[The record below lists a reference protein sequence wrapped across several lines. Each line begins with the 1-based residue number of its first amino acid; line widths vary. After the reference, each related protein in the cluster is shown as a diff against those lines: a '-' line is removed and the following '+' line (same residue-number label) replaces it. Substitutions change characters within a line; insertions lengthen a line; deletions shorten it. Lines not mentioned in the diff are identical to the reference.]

1 MESGEDIKS
10 DKPVVAAIGA
20 GRMGRGLA
28 HVFAY
33 AGHEVRLL
41 DVKERDADGF
51 AALQAEAMADIRRTV
66 GLMASL
72 GRIAAADI
80 DSTLARVTVHPL
92 DRAADALVGAP
103 LIFEGVP
110 EVLDAK
116 ERAFAIAC
124 EHAAPDAIIAST
136 TSTMLVDELAQFVTG
151 RGRFLNAHWLNPAFL
166 IPLVELSV
174 GGETAPEAVDELK
187 AILERVGKVPVV
199 LKAKPGFVVPR
210 IQCLAM
216 SEAARAVEDGI
227 ASAEEIDKAVR
238 VGFGLRFAIL
248 GLIEF
253 IDWGG
258 NDILYYAGNYMKDAF
273 GSDRFEVPAIAEQ
286 YMKEGRNGLREGRG
300 FYDYRDIDVDAY
312 QLETLRK
319 LIDLIDHLGLMAP
332 PGGVAVPADGPA
344 ARAGN
349 PFLKS

>member
-1 MESGEDIKS
+1 
-10 DKPVVAAIGA
+10 
-20 GRMGRGLA
+20 MGRGLA

-33 AGHEVRLL
+33 AGHDVRLL
-41 DVKERDADGF
+41 DVKERCAESY
-51 AALQAEAMADIRRTV
+51 AALEADAMADIGRTI

-72 GRIAAADI
+72 GRIEADDIPAII
-80 DSTLARVTVHPL
+80 DRISIYPL
-92 DRAADALVGAP
+92 DRAADALSDAP

-116 ERAFAIAC
+116 ERAFAIAG

-136 TSTMLVDELAQFVTG
+136 TSTMMVDELAAFVSAKE
-151 RGRFLNAHWLNPAFL
+151 RFLNAHWLNPAFL
-166 IPLVELSV
+166 IPLVEMSV
-174 GGETAPEAVDELK
+174 GSETAPDVVNRLK
-187 AILERVGKVPVV
+187 VILEDVGKVPVV

-210 IQCLAM
+210 IQSLAM

-258 NDILYYAGNYMKDAF
+258 NDILYYAGHYMKDAF
-273 GSDRFEVPAIAEQ
+273 GSDRFEVPAIAKQ

-332 PGGVAVPADGPA
+332 PGGVADPAESPA
-344 ARAGN
+344 EKAGN

>member
-1 MESGEDIKS
+1 LKTG
-10 DKPVVAAIGA
+10 KPIVAAIGA

-33 AGHEVRLL
+33 AGHQVRLL
-41 DVKERDADGF
+41 DVKERDTDGF
-51 AALQAEAMADIRRTV
+51 AALEAQALADIRRTI
-66 GLMASL
+66 GLMATL
-72 GRIAAADI
+72 NRIADDDI
-80 DSTLARVTVHPL
+80 DIILARISVYPL
-92 DRAADALVGAP
+92 DRAADALGDAP

-110 EVLDAK
+110 EMLDAK

-136 TSTMLVDELAQFVTG
+136 TSTMLVDELAAFVTG
-151 RGRFLNAHWLNPAFL
+151 RERFLNAHWLNPAFL
-166 IPLVELSV
+166 IPLVEMSV
-174 GGETAPEAVDELK
+174 GSETSPAVVSRLK
-187 AILERVGKVPVV
+187 DILETVGKVPVV
-199 LKAKPGFVVPR
+199 LKAMPGFVVPR
-210 IQCLAM
+210 IQSLAM

-258 NDILYYAGNYMKDAF
+258 NDILYYAGNYMKQAF
-273 GSDRFEVPAIAEQ
+273 NSDRFEVPAIAEQ

-300 FYDYRDIDVDAY
+300 FYDYRYIDVDAY

-332 PGGVAVPADGPA
+332 PGGVTDPADSPA

>member
-1 MESGEDIKS
+1 MT
-10 DKPVVAAIGA
+10 DKPVIAAVGA
-20 GRMGRGLA
+20 GRMGVGLA

-41 DVKERDADGF
+41 DVKERNADGF
-51 AALQAEAMADIRRTV
+51 AELESRAKADIGRTV
-66 GLMASL
+66 GLMAML
-72 GRIAAADI
+72 GRIADTDI
-80 DSTLARVTVHPL
+80 SHIL
-92 DRAADALVGAP
+92 DRITVFPLGRAAEALSDAP

-116 ERAFAIAC
+116 ERALAITC
-124 EHAAPDAIIAST
+124 GHAAPDAIIAST
-136 TSTMLVDELAQFVTG
+136 TSTMLVDELAAFVS
-151 RGRFLNAHWLNPAFL
+151 RPERFLNAHWLNPAFL
-166 IPLVELSV
+166 IPLVEMSV
-174 GGETAPEAVDELK
+174 GSRTAPGVVARLREVLEA
-187 AILERVGKVPVV
+187 VGKVPVV
-199 LKAKPGFVVPR
+199 LQASPGFVVPR
-210 IQCLAM
+210 IQSLAM

-227 ASAEEIDKAVR
+227 ASPEEIDKAVR

-258 NDILYYAGNYMKDAF
+258 NDILYYAGNYMKKAF
-273 GSDRFEVPAIAEQ
+273 ESDRFEVPAITEQ

-300 FYDYRDIDVDAY
+300 FYDYRDIDVNAY
-312 QLETLRK
+312 QMETLRK

-332 PGGVAVPADGPA
+332 PGGVTDPADSPA
-344 ARAGN
+344 TRAGN

>member
-1 MESGEDIKS
+1 MT
-10 DKPVVAAIGA
+10 DKPVIAAVGA
-20 GRMGRGLA
+20 GRMGVGLA

-41 DVKERDADGF
+41 DVKERNADGF
-51 AALQAEAMADIRRTV
+51 AELESRAKADIGRTV
-66 GLMASL
+66 GLMAML
-72 GRIAAADI
+72 GRIADTDI
-80 DSTLARVTVHPL
+80 SHIL
-92 DRAADALVGAP
+92 DRITVFPLGRAAETLSDAP

-116 ERAFAIAC
+116 ERALAITC

-136 TSTMLVDELAQFVTG
+136 TSTMLVDELAAFVS
-151 RGRFLNAHWLNPAFL
+151 RPERFLNAHWLNPAFL
-166 IPLVELSV
+166 IPLVEMSV
-174 GGETAPEAVDELK
+174 GSRTAPGVVARLREVLEA
-187 AILERVGKVPVV
+187 VGKVPVV
-199 LKAKPGFVVPR
+199 LQASPGFVVPR
-210 IQCLAM
+210 IQSLAM

-227 ASAEEIDKAVR
+227 ASPEEIDKAVR

-258 NDILYYAGNYMKDAF
+258 NDILYYAGNYMKKAF
-273 GSDRFEVPAIAEQ
+273 ESDRFEVPAITEQ

-300 FYDYRDIDVDAY
+300 FYDYRDIDVNAY
-312 QLETLRK
+312 QMETLRK

-332 PGGVAVPADGPA
+332 PGGVTDPADSPA
-344 ARAGN
+344 TRAGN

>member
-1 MESGEDIKS
+1 MS

-33 AGHEVRLL
+33 AGHPVRLL
-41 DVKERDADGF
+41 DVKERGAGEF
-51 AALQAEAMADIRRTV
+51 AALEDQAMADIHRTI
-66 GLMASL
+66 GLMATL
-72 GRIAAADI
+72 GRISPDEI
-80 DSTLARVTVHPL
+80 DGIMARVSIYPL
-92 DRAADALVGAP
+92 DRAADALGDAP

-110 EVLDAK
+110 EVLETK
-116 ERAFAIAC
+116 ERAFAITG

-136 TSTMLVDELAQFVTG
+136 TSTMLVDELAAFVTG
-151 RGRFLNAHWLNPAFL
+151 RERFLNAHWLNPAFL

-174 GGETAPEAVDELK
+174 GGETDSGVVAKLK
-187 AILERVGKVPVV
+187 TILEDVGKVPVV

-210 IQCLAM
+210 IQSLAM

-227 ASAEEIDKAVR
+227 ASAEEIDKAAR

-332 PGGVAVPADGPA
+332 PGGVTDPAQSPA
-344 ARAGN
+344 AKAGN

>member
-1 MESGEDIKS
+1 MT
-10 DKPVVAAIGA
+10 DKPVIAAVGA

-33 AGHEVRLL
+33 AGHEIRLL
-41 DVKERDADGF
+41 DAKERDA
-51 AALQAEAMADIRRTV
+51 AAFENLKADALSETRRTI

-72 GRIAAADI
+72 GRIDGSAI
-80 DSTLARVTVHPL
+80 DGIMARVSVLPL
-92 DRAADALVGAP
+92 DGAADALGDAD
-103 LIFEGVP
+103 LILEGVP

-116 ERAFAIAC
+116 QRAFALTC
-124 EHAAPDAIIAST
+124 ELATGDAIIAST
-136 TSTMLVDELAQFVTG
+136 TSTMLVDELAAFVDG
-151 RGRFLNAHWLNPAFL
+151 PERFLNAHWLNPAFL

-174 GGETAPEAVDELK
+174 GTDTAPDVVERLK
-187 AILERVGKVPVV
+187 SLLETVGKVPVA
-199 LKAKPGFVVPR
+199 LKARPGFAVPR
-210 IQCLAM
+210 VQSLAM
-216 SEAARAVEDGI
+216 SEAARAVEEGI
-227 ASAEEIDKAVR
+227 ASAEELDKAYR

-258 NDILYYAGNYMKDAF
+258 NDILYYAGNYMKEAF

-332 PGGVAVPADGPA
+332 PGGVTDPADSPA
-344 ARAGN
+344 AKAGN